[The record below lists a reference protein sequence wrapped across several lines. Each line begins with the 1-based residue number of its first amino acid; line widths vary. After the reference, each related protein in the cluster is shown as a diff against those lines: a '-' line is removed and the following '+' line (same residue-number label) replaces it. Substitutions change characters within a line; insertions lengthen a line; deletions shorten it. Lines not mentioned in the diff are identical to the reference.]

1 LSDDLISLDEFRRE
15 MAQAQE
21 REERARWESA
31 PGVAGQ
37 GQPAPPNLNAI
48 DPIAWA
54 GKPVPPRR
62 WLVSNMIPWGAVTLL
77 GGDGGVGKS
86 LLTLQAQV
94 ASATG
99 INWVGR
105 EISKVKSV
113 GFYCEDDQDEIH
125 RRLADITSHYDMDMS
140 ELENMR
146 VISRAGED
154 ALLAVPPSRYDETIQ
169 PTPLYAALVN
179 ECKEFGAQLAVIDTA
194 ADTFGGLE
202 NARSQVRIFV
212 GLLRRLA
219 LDIDGVV
226 LLTAHPSV
234 AGLLSGSGLSGSTAW
249 NNSVRARMFLTR
261 PEADQDGEP
270 DTNARTLKLMK
281 NNYGDIR
288 GDISMHWKNGVF
300 MADQADTPTVAAINR
315 GNIERDFLEALDR
328 LAAQGKYAT
337 DAQNSPRYAPQVM
350 RTALKIK
357 HSKHDLEAAMN
368 ALFNA
373 GSIVIGSFKMSNR
386 HAANAIIRSENK

>member
-1 LSDDLISLDEFRRE
+1 
-15 MAQAQE
+15 
-21 REERARWESA
+21 
-31 PGVAGQ
+31 
-37 GQPAPPNLNAI
+37 
-48 DPIAWA
+48 
-54 GKPVPPRR
+54 
-62 WLVSNMIPWGAVTLL
+62 
-77 GGDGGVGKS
+77 
-86 LLTLQAQV
+86 
-94 ASATG
+94 
-99 INWVGR
+99 
-105 EISKVKSV
+105 
-113 GFYCEDDQDEIH
+113 
-125 RRLADITSHYDMDMS
+125 
-140 ELENMR
+140 
-146 VISRAGED
+146 
-154 ALLAVPPSRYDETIQ
+154 
-169 PTPLYAALVN
+169 
-179 ECKEFGAQLAVIDTA
+179 
-194 ADTFGGLE
+194 
-202 NARSQVRIFV
+202 
-212 GLLRRLA
+212 
-219 LDIDGVV
+219 
-226 LLTAHPSV
+226 V